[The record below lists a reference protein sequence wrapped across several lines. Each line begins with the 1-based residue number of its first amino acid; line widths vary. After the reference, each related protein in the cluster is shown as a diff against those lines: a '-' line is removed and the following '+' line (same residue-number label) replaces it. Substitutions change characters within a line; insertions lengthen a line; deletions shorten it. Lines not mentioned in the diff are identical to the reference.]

1 MKRRRNTFVG
11 FIAFIITVLL
21 LSLVAL
27 FVIYD
32 NFKRNQATLQKELL
46 EKKLDLSAQE
56 FEKGVEKF
64 SILVLGIRSYI
75 KETGNILSAIQLQ
88 NYLKNFQSIDYTNAF
103 IMNYFD
109 KDHFFRYTISE
120 RSLHVNDLSGTN
132 LSQIRDSIIIK
143 RMDKVMAV
151 DHLHT
156 QPPLR
161 LVEGFVG
168 LPINF
173 RVEKDEEVVGYLTP
187 IIDIKFILDPIEQID
202 VGQDYYYSYVDDN
215 GQVVH
220 FDKDSV
226 YYHPYDIAANKLAE
240 MDRISTTFSSYG
252 QEYKISVDNE
262 TVITNQSVINF
273 LRNSFLVLLIFIVL
287 SGLLIYLFLSH
298 LINAKKIEEQVHRLE
313 SMNSILKKFIYATSH
328 DLKQPLTNINN
339 FHELIMKMDRVDAD
353 DKILKYREIIT
364 KNIRHMRNIL
374 EDLLKYSDV
383 VGDYSKQKKQERIDL
398 NKVIDDIR
406 NAMFS
411 ESIEIN
417 SSHLH
422 FVRGVKSDFHRL
434 LENLISNGIKFN
446 RNEKKV
452 IDISSEQ
459 NNGMIRLRVSDN
471 GIGIQPAYA
480 ELVFD
485 EFQRLERTEFEGS
498 GLGLSICKEIVKNHG
513 GKIWIEDNER
523 GGTDFIIELVK
534 DEG

>member
-1 MKRRRNTFVG
+1 
-11 FIAFIITVLL
+11 
-21 LSLVAL
+21 
-27 FVIYD
+27 
-32 NFKRNQATLQKELL
+32 
-46 EKKLDLSAQE
+46 
-56 FEKGVEKF
+56 
-64 SILVLGIRSYI
+64 
-75 KETGNILSAIQLQ
+75 
-88 NYLKNFQSIDYTNAF
+88 
-103 IMNYFD
+103 
-109 KDHFFRYTISE
+109 
-120 RSLHVNDLSGTN
+120 
-132 LSQIRDSIIIK
+132 
-143 RMDKVMAV
+143 
-151 DHLHT
+151 
-156 QPPLR
+156 
-161 LVEGFVG
+161 
-168 LPINF
+168 
-173 RVEKDEEVVGYLTP
+173 
-187 IIDIKFILDPIEQID
+187 
-202 VGQDYYYSYVDDN
+202 
-215 GQVVH
+215 
-220 FDKDSV
+220 V

-313 SMNSILKKFIYATSH
+313 SMNSIHKKFIYATSH

-339 FHELIMKMDRVDAD
+339 FHELIMKMDKVDAD

-398 NKVIDDIR
+398 NMVIDDIR

-417 SSHLH
+417 SGHLH